1 MQIKQ
6 KQNKKLLE
14 SKSATVALRKM
25 ATEKSKQA
33 VASLESE
40 LELLKAEATA
50 NEKKLELRAKYSSRL
65 DETIQT
71 KKDEVMTQTKI
82 LQSGS
87 DQKEAQNNG
96 PDVMEYILQKAEIY
110 ELQETIKTLERKI
123 EIAVGNQ
130 KLRSSDQ
137 YQVSRRSTFI
147 SLDPGDVVNNHQK
160 TICTNSQL
168 LWATN
173 IDL

>member
-130 KLRSSDQ
+130 KLRSR
-137 YQVSRRSTFI
+137 RRSTFI
-147 SLDPGDVVNNHQK
+147 SLDPGDGVSNQRRQSAQTVNCCGQ
-160 TICTNSQL
+160 QM
-168 LWATN
+168 
-173 IDL
+173 

>member
-130 KLRSSDQ
+130 KLRS
-137 YQVSRRSTFI
+137 RRSV
-147 SLDPGDVVNNHQK
+147 S
-160 TICTNSQL
+160 S
-168 LWATN
+168 
-173 IDL
+173 